1 MTHDQRATLLAIVR
15 GDIDPTTLNLRDMQ
29 RLQLATHDTYT
40 GTGTVHDVLLDI
52 LKGLTIPSRL
62 SDTAR
67 TRLIRTILL

>member
-29 RLQLATHDTYT
+29 RLQRATHDNLS
-40 GTGTVHDVLLDI
+40 GTVRDVLLDI

-67 TRLIRTILL
+67 TRLVRTILL